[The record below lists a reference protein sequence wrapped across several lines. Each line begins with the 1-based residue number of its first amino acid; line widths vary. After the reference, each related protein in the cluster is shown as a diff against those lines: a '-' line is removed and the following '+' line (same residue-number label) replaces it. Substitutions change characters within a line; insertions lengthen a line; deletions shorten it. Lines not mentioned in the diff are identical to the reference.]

1 MNAEEGGT
9 ITAANSSPL
18 GDGAAALVLMS
29 QAAANRTG
37 AVPLARVV
45 GIIMNEYKYIFQSYD
60 SMGVVIEIRRTYFL
74 NFTHAVIPTCLL
86 YINIFSNHR
95 YKIQV
100 LRDHYFSA

>member
-1 MNAEEGGT
+1 
-9 ITAANSSPL
+9 
-18 GDGAAALVLMS
+18 
-29 QAAANRTG
+29 
-37 AVPLARVV
+37 
-45 GIIMNEYKYIFQSYD
+45 
-60 SMGVVIEIRRTYFL
+60 MGVVIEIRRTYFL